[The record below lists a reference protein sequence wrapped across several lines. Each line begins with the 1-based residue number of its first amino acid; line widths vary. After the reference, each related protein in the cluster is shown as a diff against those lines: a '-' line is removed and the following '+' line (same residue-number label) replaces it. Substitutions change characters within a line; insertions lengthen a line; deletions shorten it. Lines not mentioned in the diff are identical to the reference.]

1 METKFDI
8 CFVSFSFPLRDART
22 INIARLTAKKRKRVC
37 LIAFGDEND
46 KRTFKSYGITFFPIE
61 DSPNMRTVTKWA
73 KFKLLAK
80 KYFTHSHADFYYAC
94 DLWALAVARDYYK
107 DALNDGFYGLTLAYD
122 SREIYSALGSN
133 SGSWMK
139 QAVINKLEKVMIKD
153 VDVMVSSGG
162 LDSDYLKKY
171 FGHDLPYYEIK
182 NLPKYRGPSE
192 SNMLREKLN
201 IDEDDSVV
209 IYQGEILEG
218 RGIKVSIDAVAN
230 LEGVHLVIV
239 GTGPYFAKINN
250 YVNNNNLEHKI
261 HFTGQV
267 PYARLHDITSSADIG
282 LTLFEPVSKS
292 YELAFPNKMF
302 EYAMA
307 RIPQIAS
314 DLPQIRPTVESKD
327 IGVLVGLPLDGD
339 DIAEKIKFLLEKENK
354 QKYKENCDRAARD
367 FGYNVQEELIMSIFN
382 RGI

>member
-8 CFVSFSFPLRDART
+8 CFVSFSHPLRDART

-37 LIAFGDEND
+37 LIAFGDESD
-46 KRTFKSYGITFFPIE
+46 KRTYKSYGITFFPIE
-61 DSPNMRTVTKWA
+61 DSPNMRTVAKWA

-80 KYFTHSHADFYYAC
+80 KYFTHTYADFYYAC

-107 DALNDGFYGLTLAYD
+107 DALNDDFYGLTLVYD

-153 VDVMVSSGG
+153 VDVMVTSGG
-162 LDSDYLKKY
+162 LDSEYLQKY
-171 FGHDLPYYEIK
+171 FDHDLPYYVIK
-182 NLPKYRGPSE
+182 NLPKYRGPSD
-192 SNMLREKLN
+192 SNMLSEKLN
-201 IDEDDSVV
+201 IDDSDTIL

-218 RGIKVSIDAVAN
+218 RGIKISIDTVAM

-239 GTGPYFAKINN
+239 GSGPYFSEINQ
-250 YVNNNNLEHKI
+250 YVKDNNLEHI
-261 HFTGQV
+261 VHFTGLV
-267 PYARLHDITSSADIG
+267 PYARLHDISSSADIG

-314 DLPQIRPTVESKD
+314 DLPQIRPTIESKD
-327 IGVLVGLPLDGD
+327 IGMLADLPLSKN
-339 DIAEKIKFLLEKENK
+339 DIAEKIKILLDKETR
-354 QKYKENCDRAARD
+354 QKYKDNCDRAARD
-367 FGYNVQEELIMSIFN
+367 FGYNVQSELIMSIFN
-382 RGI
+382 KGI